1 VATKEGG
8 EAIVKTALDEFG
20 TVDILINN
28 AGILRDKTLAKME
41 PAEWKAVRS
50 VHLDGAYYVTRPA
63 YQVMREKGY
72 GRIVMTTSAA
82 GLYGNFG
89 QTNYSAAKM
98 GLVGLMNT
106 LKLEGEKR
114 DVKVNTIAPVA
125 RTRLTEDLL
134 PPDLKE
140 KLQPEWVAPMTLYLC
155 SEQVEENGSVFNV
168 GMGAFNRATFL
179 TGPGAV
185 VGDGKNPPTAEQVHQ
200 KWDEIN
206 SMEGAVEH
214 YNATAALGD
223 MLAAF
228 QPKPKEGKKSSEPA
242 GLTVEGAFDKMA
254 DNFQPEN
261 AGGVDLVFQFKVTG
275 PNGGEWHAIIKD
287 QTCQVVKGVHSSP
300 TTTIIMSDEDFLNF
314 MQGKLNAMQAYTQGR
329 LKVEGD
335 LMKSQLIE
343 KLFKI

>member
-1 VATKEGG
+1 
-8 EAIVKTALDEFG
+8 
-20 TVDILINN
+20 
-28 AGILRDKTLAKME
+28 
-41 PAEWKAVRS
+41 
-50 VHLDGAYYVTRPA
+50 
-63 YQVMREKGY
+63 
-72 GRIVMTTSAA
+72 
-82 GLYGNFG
+82 
-89 QTNYSAAKM
+89 M

-114 DVKVNTIAPVA
+114 NIKVNTVAPVA

-155 SEQVEENGSVFNV
+155 SDKVQENGAVFNV
-168 GMGAFNRATFL
+168 GMGAFNKAAFL

-185 VGDGKNPPTAEQVHQ
+185 VGDGKKAPTAEQIHQ
-200 KWDEIN
+200 KWDDIN
-206 SMEGAVEH
+206 SMEGAVEY

-228 QPKPKEGKKSSEPA
+228 QPKPKDTGKPAEGG
-242 GLTVEGAFDKMA
+242 GLTVEGAFDQMA
-254 DNFQPEN
+254 GAFQPEN
-261 AGGVDLVFQFKVTG
+261 AEGVDVVFQFKITG
-275 PNGGEWHAIIKD
+275 PGGGEWHSIVKD
-287 QTCQVVKGVHSSP
+287 KTCEVVQGAHSSP
-300 TTTIIMSDEDFLNF
+300 TTTISMSDQDFLDF

-343 KLFKI
+343 KLFKF